1 MYILKSI
8 AKYHDQLQHLQAIEL
23 DYVRTADEMSQIYK
37 LNQELQALGYPIQ
50 IGVRLMNT
58 IIKTET
64 LDKILNKSYQVN
76 KLFLTVTQDDILK
89 KDVEAVQSCLEKFEC
104 LKKLAI

>member
-8 AKYHDQLQHLQAIEL
+8 IKYHDQLQHLESIEL
-23 DYVRTADEMSQIYK
+23 DYVRTADEMSRIYK
-37 LNQELQALGYPIQ
+37 LNQELQSLRYPIQ

-64 LDKILNKSYQVN
+64 LDQILTKSY
-76 KLFLTVTQDDILK
+76 
-89 KDVEAVQSCLEKFEC
+89 
-104 LKKLAI
+104 